1 MFRPYFETLTDLILQ
16 DYHNQKMFGPPW
28 SLVYLTATFYPPIGQ
43 MMTFK
48 YDSINTTEP
57 PSIDSS
63 LIPPDDS
70 DLITDNH
77 DDHVNLVLGDWRP
90 AVSAAWQPTIQL
102 AIEPLI
108 TPTIL
113 STNATEPTT
122 ISV

>member
-1 MFRPYFETLTDLILQ
+1 
-16 DYHNQKMFGPPW
+16 MFGPPW

-43 MMTFK
+43 IMTFK

-63 LIPPDDS
+63 VITSDS
-70 DLITDNH
+70 GLITDNH
-77 DDHVNLVLGDWRP
+77 DDNVNLVLGDWRP
-90 AVSAAWQPTIQL
+90 AVWAAWQPTMQL
-102 AIEPLI
+102 TIEPFI

-113 STNATEPTT
+113 STNAHVTEIVVSETTTESAT